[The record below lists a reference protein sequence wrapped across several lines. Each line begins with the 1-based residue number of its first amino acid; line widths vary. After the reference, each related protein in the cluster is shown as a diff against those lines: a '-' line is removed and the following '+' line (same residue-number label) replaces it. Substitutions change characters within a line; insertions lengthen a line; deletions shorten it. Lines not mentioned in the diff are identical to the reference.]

1 MEQLLSVDKW
11 LNIDGNYD
19 IDSFQGK
26 IILVYAFQ
34 MLCPGCVLNTIPQAN
49 KIDRMFSGKKLQVI
63 GLHTVFEH
71 HQAMTEISLTA
82 FLYEYHVTFP
92 VAIDNP
98 GKSGP
103 IPEIMKKYRMQGT
116 PTIILFDKTGKL
128 IMQRFGHIEDLEM
141 GTIIG
146 RLF

>member
-1 MEQLLSVDKW
+1 
-11 LNIDGNYD
+11 
-19 IDSFQGK
+19 
-26 IILVYAFQ
+26 

-49 KIDRMFSGKKLQVI
+49 KIDRIFSGKKLQVI

-71 HQAMTEISLTA
+71 HQAMTEISLKA
-82 FLYEYHVTFP
+82 FLYEYQVTFP

-98 GKSGP
+98 GKSGS
-103 IPEIMKKYRMQGT
+103 IPEIMEKYRMQGT